1 MEKFASQR
9 CFNGAAIKLNNDQKV
24 AKVTAVIR
32 GQELR
37 EKREREAYGSR
48 GGTPFKLG

>member
-9 CFNGAAIKLNNDQKV
+9 CFNGVAIKLNNDQKV
-24 AKVTAVIR
+24 AKVRVTAVIR
-32 GQELR
+32 GQEPK

-48 GGTPFKLG
+48 GVLPSN